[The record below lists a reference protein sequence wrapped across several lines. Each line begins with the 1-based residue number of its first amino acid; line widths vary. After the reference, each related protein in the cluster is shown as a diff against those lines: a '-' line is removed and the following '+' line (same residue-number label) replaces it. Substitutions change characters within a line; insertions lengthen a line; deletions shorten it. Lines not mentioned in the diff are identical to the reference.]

1 MAFCTDAQ
9 MEQAEAGCL
18 SRGDK
23 GRRGVQLSKRET
35 RRRQA
40 GRRGTARRAPRR
52 RGWRRKLALNMY
64 GKYKTFILPLQ
75 SLSCSQG
82 FGAGKI
88 FTYYTLVQVNQACKP
103 VRQRAREKRTQ
114 RWYLQRE
121 AKVLRSK
128 GREIKDILVC
138 LYARTSRQDKLSHWD
153 ATC

>member
-23 GRRGVQLSKRET
+23 GRGGVQLSKRET

-82 FGAGKI
+82 FGGKI
-88 FTYYTLVQVNQACKP
+88 FTYYTPVQVNQACKP

-114 RWYLQRE
+114 CRYLQRE

-138 LYARTSRQDKLSHWD
+138 YACVLYARTSRQDKLSH
-153 ATC
+153 